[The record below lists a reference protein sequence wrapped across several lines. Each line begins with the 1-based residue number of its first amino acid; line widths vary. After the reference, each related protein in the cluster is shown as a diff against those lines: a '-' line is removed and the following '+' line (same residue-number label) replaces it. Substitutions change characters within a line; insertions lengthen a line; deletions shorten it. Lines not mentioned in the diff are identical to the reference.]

1 MLRIDPEEGDEDGEA
16 KPVKIKIDQSLFTYA
31 AKSQKVANEE
41 QINSAGHVQS
51 NPEQGGVHQPVNPN
65 MGHQQYAVIS
75 SPVGRVCKFLL
86 KCSQEG
92 WDK

>member
-41 QINSAGHVQS
+41 QNNSVGHEQL
-51 NPEQGGVHQPVNPN
+51 NPEAGGVHQSVNPN
-65 MGHQQYAVIS
+65 MAHQQYAVIAN
-75 SPVGRVCKFLL
+75 PVGRVCK
-86 KCSQEG
+86 
-92 WDK
+92 